1 MTRGLTSSEKAL
13 NRKEPRAKNSWKKL
27 KNTAA
32 IIASSIAIVLATTS
46 CKGAAEKYES
56 WKAEQEI
63 AANQAAIDLLI
74 EQYNDYFTDYEKCFD
89 DMVAL
94 QAAGDIGG
102 YKKVFKKSKQ
112 LEERIKEIEKK
123 LIKNPWRPLIFQI
136 SFIKGNKKLKR
147 KKLGILLPSETTNQQ
162 NSKEEPFWRTEN
174 RHRFIFY

>member
-13 NRKEPRAKNSWKKL
+13 NRKEARANNSRKKL

-32 IIASSIAIVLATTS
+32 IIASSIAIVLGTTG
-46 CKGAAEKYES
+46 CEGTAGKYKS
-56 WKAEQEI
+56 WEAEQEL

-112 LEERIKEIEKK
+112 LEKRIKEIEKQIDKKSMKTLDLSDKFYKGKQKAEEEKARNASSFGDYQPAK
-123 LIKNPWRPLIFQI
+123 LQR
-136 SFIKGNKKLKR
+136 
-147 KKLGILLPSETTNQQ
+147 
-162 NSKEEPFWRTEN
+162 RTFLEDWE
-174 RHRFIFY
+174 

>member
-1 MTRGLTSSEKAL
+1 MTRGLTSSERAL
-13 NRKEPRAKNSWKKL
+13 NRQKAPAKNSRKKL

-32 IIASSIAIVLATTS
+32 VIASSIAIALATTS

-56 WKAEQEI
+56 WEAEQEI

-102 YKKVFKKSKQ
+102 YKKVFKKREK
-112 LEERIKEIEKK
+112 LEERIKEIEKQIDKKSMKTLDLSDKFYKGKQKAEEEKARNTSSFGDYQPAK
-123 LIKNPWRPLIFQI
+123 LQR
-136 SFIKGNKKLKR
+136 
-147 KKLGILLPSETTNQQ
+147 
-162 NSKEEPFWRTEN
+162 RTFLEDWE
-174 RHRFIFY
+174 

>member
-13 NRKEPRAKNSWKKL
+13 NRKEARAKNSRKKL

-32 IIASSIAIVLATTS
+32 IIASSIAIVLGTTG
-46 CKGAAEKYES
+46 CEGAAEKYKS
-56 WKAEQEI
+56 WKAEQEL

-112 LEERIKEIEKK
+112 LEERIKEIEEQIDKK
-123 LIKNPWRPLIFQI
+123 SMKTRDLSDKFYKGKQKAEEEKARNTS
-136 SFIKGNKKLKR
+136 SFGDNQPAKLQR
-147 KKLGILLPSETTNQQ
+147 
-162 NSKEEPFWRTEN
+162 RTFLEDWE
-174 RHRFIFY
+174 

>member
-1 MTRGLTSSEKAL
+1 MTPGLTSSESPL
-13 NRKEPRAKNSWKKL
+13 NRQEAPAKAKNSLKNL

-56 WKAEQEI
+56 WEAEQEI

-112 LEERIKEIEKK
+112 LEERIKEIEKQIDKKSMKTLDLSDKFYKGKQKAEEEKARNASSFGDYQPAK
-123 LIKNPWRPLIFQI
+123 LQR
-136 SFIKGNKKLKR
+136 
-147 KKLGILLPSETTNQQ
+147 
-162 NSKEEPFWRTEN
+162 RTFLEDWE
-174 RHRFIFY
+174 

>member
-1 MTRGLTSSEKAL
+1 MTPGLTSSESPL
-13 NRKEPRAKNSWKKL
+13 NRQEAPAKAKNSLKNL

-56 WKAEQEI
+56 WEAEQEI

-112 LEERIKEIEKK
+112 LEKRIKEIEKQIDKKSMKTLDLSDKFYKGKQKAEEEKARNASSFGDYQPAK
-123 LIKNPWRPLIFQI
+123 LQR
-136 SFIKGNKKLKR
+136 
-147 KKLGILLPSETTNQQ
+147 
-162 NSKEEPFWRTEN
+162 RTFLEDWE
-174 RHRFIFY
+174 

>member
-13 NRKEPRAKNSWKKL
+13 NRKEARAKNSRKKL

-32 IIASSIAIVLATTS
+32 IIASSIAIVLGTTG
-46 CKGAAEKYES
+46 CEGAAEKYKS
-56 WKAEQEI
+56 WKAEQEL

-112 LEERIKEIEKK
+112 LEERIKEIEEQIDKK
-123 LIKNPWRPLIFQI
+123 SMKTLDLSDKFYKGKQKAEEEKARNTS
-136 SFIKGNKKLKR
+136 SFGDNQPAKLQR
-147 KKLGILLPSETTNQQ
+147 
-162 NSKEEPFWRTEN
+162 RTFLEDWE
-174 RHRFIFY
+174 

>member
-13 NRKEPRAKNSWKKL
+13 NGKEARANNSRKKL

-32 IIASSIAIVLATTS
+32 FIASSIAIVLGTTG
-46 CKGAAEKYES
+46 CEGAAEKYRS
-56 WKAEQEI
+56 WEAKQEI
-63 AANQAAIDLLI
+63 AVNKAEIDLLI

-112 LEERIKEIEKK
+112 LEKRIKEIEKQIDKKSMKTLDLSDKFYKGKQKAEEEKARNTSSFGDYQPAK
-123 LIKNPWRPLIFQI
+123 LQR
-136 SFIKGNKKLKR
+136 
-147 KKLGILLPSETTNQQ
+147 
-162 NSKEEPFWRTEN
+162 RTFLEDWE
-174 RHRFIFY
+174 

>member
-1 MTRGLTSSEKAL
+1 MTPGLTSSEKAL
-13 NRKEPRAKNSWKKL
+13 NRKEPRAKNSRKKL
-27 KNTAA
+27 QNTAA
-32 IIASSIAIVLATTS
+32 FIASSIAIVLATTS

-56 WKAEQEI
+56 WEAKQEL

-112 LEERIKEIEKK
+112 LEKRIKEIEDKIDKK
-123 LIKNPWRPLIFQI
+123 SMKTLDLSDKFYKGKQKAEEEKARNTP
-136 SFIKGNKKLKR
+136 SFEDYQPAKHQR
-147 KKLGILLPSETTNQQ
+147 
-162 NSKEEPFWRTEN
+162 RTFLEDWE
-174 RHRFIFY
+174 

>member
-1 MTRGLTSSEKAL
+1 MTPGLTSSEKAL
-13 NRKEPRAKNSWKKL
+13 NRKEPRAKNSRKKL
-27 KNTAA
+27 QNTAA
-32 IIASSIAIVLATTS
+32 FIASSIAIVLATTS

-56 WKAEQEI
+56 WEAKQEL

-112 LEERIKEIEKK
+112 LEKRIKEIEDKIDKK
-123 LIKNPWRPLIFQI
+123 SMKTLDLSDKFYKGKQKAEEEKARNTS
-136 SFIKGNKKLKR
+136 SFEDYQPAKLQR
-147 KKLGILLPSETTNQQ
+147 
-162 NSKEEPFWRTEN
+162 RTFLEDWE
-174 RHRFIFY
+174 

>member
-13 NRKEPRAKNSWKKL
+13 NRQKAPAKRKKL

-32 IIASSIAIVLATTS
+32 FIASSIAIVLGTTG

-56 WKAEQEI
+56 WEAKQEI
-63 AANQAAIDLLI
+63 AANKAAIKLLI
-74 EQYNDYFTDYEKCFD
+74 EQYNDYFTDYEKCSD

-94 QAAGDIGG
+94 QAAGDIEGFE
-102 YKKVFKKSKQ
+102 KVFKKREK
-112 LEERIKEIEKK
+112 LKERIKEIEKK

-147 KKLGILLPSETTNQQ
+147 KKLGILLPSETINQ
-162 NSKEEPFWRTEN
+162 
-174 RHRFIFY
+174 

>member
-13 NRKEPRAKNSWKKL
+13 NRKEARANNSRKKL

-32 IIASSIAIVLATTS
+32 IIASSIAIVLGTTG
-46 CKGAAEKYES
+46 CEGAAEKYKS
-56 WKAEQEI
+56 WKAEQEL
-63 AANQAAIDLLI
+63 AANQTAIDLLI

-112 LEERIKEIEKK
+112 LEKRIKEIEKQIDKKSMKTLDLSDKFYKGKQKAEEEKARNTSSFGDYQPAK
-123 LIKNPWRPLIFQI
+123 LQR
-136 SFIKGNKKLKR
+136 
-147 KKLGILLPSETTNQQ
+147 
-162 NSKEEPFWRTEN
+162 RTFLEDWE
-174 RHRFIFY
+174 